1 MKTLRWY
8 ALPSLF
14 TATWFALAAGTLIQ
28 FAALGGA
35 LAQLRDTTNQ
45 VPAQD
50 DVSDVAEDI
59 AQEPLTCAP

>member
-28 FAALGGA
+28 LAALGGS
-35 LAQLRDTTNQ
+35 LAQLRATPD
-45 VPAQD
+45 PAPVQD
-50 DVSDVAEDI
+50 DGAVEWVVTF
-59 AQEPLTCAP
+59 Q

>member
-28 FAALGGA
+28 FAALGGS
-35 LAQLRDTTNQ
+35 LAQLGATPE
-45 VPAQD
+45 PAPVQD
-50 DVSDVAEDI
+50 DDAVEWVVNF
-59 AQEPLTCAP
+59 Q

>member
-28 FAALGGA
+28 LAALGGA
-35 LAQLRDTTNQ
+35 LAQLRETPNQ
-45 VPAQD
+45 APAQD
-50 DVSDVAEDI
+50 DVAQDDGAE
-59 AQEPLTCAP
+59 EMLTCAP

>member
-35 LAQLRDTTNQ
+35 LSQMEEPTYQA
-45 VPAQD
+45 PAQD
-50 DVSDVAEDI
+50 DA
-59 AQEPLTCAP
+59 APEWVVNFQ

>member
-1 MKTLRWY
+1 METLRWY

-14 TATWFALAAGTLIQ
+14 TATWLALAAGTLIQ
-28 FAALGGA
+28 LAGLGGA
-35 LAQLRDTTNQ
+35 LAQLRDTPIQ

-50 DVSDVAEDI
+50 DI

>member
-28 FAALGGA
+28 LAGLGGA
-35 LAQLRDTTNQ
+35 LAQLADAANH
-45 VPAQD
+45 VPVQN
-50 DVSDVAEDI
+50 DVAAEAADVD
-59 AQEPLTCAP
+59 

>member
-28 FAALGGA
+28 LAGLGGA

-50 DVSDVAEDI
+50 DITEDI

>member
-28 FAALGGA
+28 LAALGGA
-35 LAQLRDTTNQ
+35 LRQMGEPIEQA
-45 VPAQD
+45 PAQD
-50 DVSDVAEDI
+50 DSTWVVNF
-59 AQEPLTCAP
+59 Q

>member
-28 FAALGGA
+28 LAALGGA
-35 LAQLRDTTNQ
+35 LSQKAEPSYQA
-45 VPAQD
+45 PAQD
-50 DVSDVAEDI
+50 DAAEWVVNF
-59 AQEPLTCAP
+59 Q

>member
-14 TATWFALAAGTLIQ
+14 TATWFALAVGTLIQ

-35 LAQLRDTTNQ
+35 LTQLDGRPRHA
-45 VPAQD
+45 PAQND
-50 DVSDVAEDI
+50 DVAAESI
-59 AQEPLTCAP
+59 VEVQ

>member
-28 FAALGGA
+28 LAALGGS
-35 LAQLRDTTNQ
+35 LRQLDESPYRAP
-45 VPAQD
+45 VQD
-50 DVSDVAEDI
+50 DTAADWVVF
-59 AQEPLTCAP
+59 Q

>member
-28 FAALGGA
+28 LAALGGA

-45 VPAQD
+45 VPIQD
-50 DVSDVAEDI
+50 DVAEDVG
-59 AQEPLTCAP
+59 EELLTCAP

>member
-28 FAALGGA
+28 LAGLGGA
-35 LAQLRDTTNQ
+35 LAQLRDTPVQ
-45 VPAQD
+45 VPAQE
-50 DVSDVAEDI
+50 DV

>member
-28 FAALGGA
+28 LAGLGGA
-35 LAQLRDTTNQ
+35 LAQLGEPSYEAPVQDDTTWVVNFQ
-45 VPAQD
+45 
-50 DVSDVAEDI
+50 
-59 AQEPLTCAP
+59 

>member
-28 FAALGGA
+28 LAGLGGA
-35 LAQLRDTTNQ
+35 LAQLREPSYEA
-45 VPAQD
+45 PAQD
-50 DVSDVAEDI
+50 DVTTEWVVNF
-59 AQEPLTCAP
+59 Q

>member
-28 FAALGGA
+28 FAALGGS
-35 LAQLRDTTNQ
+35 LAQLDERPYQ
-45 VPAQD
+45 APVQD
-50 DVSDVAEDI
+50 DTADWVVNF
-59 AQEPLTCAP
+59 Q

>member
-28 FAALGGA
+28 LAGLGGT
-35 LAQLRDTTNQ
+35 LAQMAEPTYQ
-45 VPAQD
+45 APAQD
-50 DVSDVAEDI
+50 DGAAEWTVTF
-59 AQEPLTCAP
+59 Q